1 MFLLSKIENIDYDII
16 YNYTKIDKRIKLI
29 RMNDLSNDSFDFI
42 FQLKGK
48 FISLINKFEILQRD
62 DLEKFYNST
71 KGKINY
77 IFKFNTSKGNY
88 FYLIKDRILKDII
101 DKDLKFKTF
110 TDIINYIN
118 LIPNPKLNYISIA
131 LFPDNFIT
139 PYTYVA
145 MLSIL
150 NSKFVFTYITFYLI
164 ISEDFEIKNIN
175 FLLSLYDQF
184 DLFNITFLKIDNRY
198 KTAYIRKYLRNKT
211 YLSFSLGKLIPYLN
225 KIIFL
230 DTDII
235 AYKDLTE
242 FYQLNFKGKIILAQ
256 PTFLNKNSKTRV
268 YKINNGVLLLNL
280 KKMRKLQIEKKIL
293 YILNN
298 QFQNEYHAQF
308 LYNQYLYKLIGF
320 FPAKYYIGLWNN
332 NKEINIFNK
341 NSGNDFD
348 NDYLFFSLKYPFIVL
363 SAFNSKTY
371 FGNISISEDWWYLA
385 RISKYYKQKTEN
397 ISIIFNYTYI

>member
-1 MFLLSKIENIDYDII
+1 M
-16 YNYTKIDKRIKLI
+16 
-29 RMNDLSNDSFDFI
+29 
-42 FQLKGK
+42 
-48 FISLINKFEILQRD
+48 
-62 DLEKFYNST
+62 
-71 KGKINY
+71 
-77 IFKFNTSKGNY
+77 
-88 FYLIKDRILKDII
+88 
-101 DKDLKFKTF
+101 
-110 TDIINYIN
+110 
-118 LIPNPKLNYISIA
+118 
-131 LFPDNFIT
+131 
-139 PYTYVA
+139 
-145 MLSIL
+145 
-150 NSKFVFTYITFYLI
+150 FTYITFYLI

-256 PTFLNKNSKTRV
+256 PTFMNKNSKTRV

-298 QFQNEYHAQF
+298 QFQNEY
-308 LYNQYLYKLIGF
+308 LIKIQEMILTMIIYF
-320 FPAKYYIGLWNN
+320 FH
-332 NKEINIFNK
+332 
-341 NSGNDFD
+341 
-348 NDYLFFSLKYPFIVL
+348 
-363 SAFNSKTY
+363 
-371 FGNISISEDWWYLA
+371 
-385 RISKYYKQKTEN
+385 
-397 ISIIFNYTYI
+397 